1 MVKKTGHAGLR
12 ATLKSVTIYL
22 FGYLL
27 VTQHKN
33 LFGKIPYMIL
43 FGIKPVD
50 NKGYRATKRRQ
61 FTFYTD
67 FSKLL
72 GAHMKVFL
80 IKRNVMLFCCLK
92 NMKK

>member
-1 MVKKTGHAGLR
+1 
-12 ATLKSVTIYL
+12 
-22 FGYLL
+22 
-27 VTQHKN
+27 
-33 LFGKIPYMIL
+33 MIL

-50 NKGYRATKRRQ
+50 VKGYRATKRRQ

-67 FSKLL
+67 FSKIL

-80 IKRNVMLFCCLK
+80 IKKNVMLFCCLK